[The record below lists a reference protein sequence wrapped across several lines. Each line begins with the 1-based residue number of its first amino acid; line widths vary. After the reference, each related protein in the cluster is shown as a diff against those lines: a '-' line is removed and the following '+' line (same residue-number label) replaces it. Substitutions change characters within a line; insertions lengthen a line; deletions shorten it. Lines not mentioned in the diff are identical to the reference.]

1 MNNFIK
7 IKNLYKIFGN
17 NTTEALNLVKTG
29 LSKEK
34 LLEKTNCVLGLN
46 NINLNIPKGKIHVIM
61 GLSGSGKSTLIR
73 HLNRLIEPTFGEI
86 TIDGVNVLELNNK
99 ELLEYRQ
106 KNMSMVFQKFALFP
120 HKTILENISYGL
132 MVQNISE
139 EIYQEKSQFWLKRVG
154 LEGYDNYYPNQ
165 LSGGMQQRVGLA
177 RALATDAE
185 ILLMDEAF
193 SALDPL
199 IRAEM
204 QDVLIDL
211 QLELKKT
218 IVFITHDLDEALKIG
233 ERISILRDG
242 FVVQDDNPQNIIL
255 NPSDDYV
262 SDFIKDINRSRVIK
276 AKSIMTKSVSITKKN
291 VPIIDSEMV
300 LEEVLQEITKTKNYF
315 VLVKDKKDKI
325 NEYEKKTD
333 ASERD
338 FIPSDTSLEKFY
350 QSRLG
355 IRMLIGQR
363 IQPRI
368 KNGIDVVAIAEK
380 SYERAKTLS
389 LERFGISPDIE
400 FLGHT
405 CESDWEVSELFGGF
419 CYVRGTF
426 YIFRAIRLS
435 S

>member
-1 MNNFIK
+1 MNNYIK
-7 IKNLYKIFGN
+7 IKSLYKIFGN
-17 NTTEALNLVKTG
+17 NTTEALNLVKEG
-29 LSKEK
+29 MSKEE

-46 NINLNIPKGKIHVIM
+46 DINLDIPKGKIHVIM

-86 TIDGVNVLELNNK
+86 TIDGVNVLKLNNK

-120 HKTILENISYGL
+120 HKTIQENISYGL
-132 MVQNISE
+132 IVQNISE
-139 EIYQEKSQFWLKRVG
+139 EICKEKSQFWLKRVG
-154 LEGYDNYYPNQ
+154 LEGYEKYYPNQ

-242 FVVQDDNPQNIIL
+242 SVVQDDNPQKIIL
-255 NPSDDYV
+255 NPSDKYV

-276 AKSIMTKSVSITKKN
+276 AKSIMIKSISIKKEN

-300 LEEVLQEITKTKNYF
+300 LEEVLQEISKTKYYF
-315 VLVKDKKDKI
+315 VYVKNNKNKI
-325 NEYEKKTD
+325 
-333 ASERD
+333 
-338 FIPSDTSLEKFY
+338 
-350 QSRLG
+350 
-355 IRMLIGQR
+355 IGKITLKQLL
-363 IQPRI
+363 
-368 KNGIDVVAIAEK
+368 NGIQRPRQENKKYA
-380 SYERAKTLS
+380 
-389 LERFGISPDIE
+389 
-400 FLGHT
+400 
-405 CESDWEVSELFGGF
+405 
-419 CYVRGTF
+419 
-426 YIFRAIRLS
+426 
-435 S
+435 

>member
-1 MNNFIK
+1 MNNFIE

-17 NTTEALNLVKTG
+17 NTTEALNLVKSG
-29 LSKEK
+29 VSKEE

-46 NINLNIPKGKIHVIM
+46 NINLDIPKGKIHVIM

-86 TIDGVNVLELNNK
+86 TIDGVKVLELNIR

-139 EIYQEKSQFWLKRVG
+139 QIYKEKSQFWLKRVG

-276 AKSIMTKSVSITKKN
+276 AKSIMTKSVSITKEN

-325 NEYEKKTD
+325 IGKITLNELLTGIQRPRKEIKKY
-333 ASERD
+333 A
-338 FIPSDTSLEKFY
+338 
-350 QSRLG
+350 
-355 IRMLIGQR
+355 
-363 IQPRI
+363 
-368 KNGIDVVAIAEK
+368 
-380 SYERAKTLS
+380 
-389 LERFGISPDIE
+389 
-400 FLGHT
+400 
-405 CESDWEVSELFGGF
+405 
-419 CYVRGTF
+419 
-426 YIFRAIRLS
+426 
-435 S
+435 

>member
-29 LSKEK
+29 ISKEK

-99 ELLEYRQ
+99 DLLEYRQ

-139 EIYQEKSQFWLKRVG
+139 QIYKEKSQFGLKRVG

-218 IVFITHDLDEALKIG
+218 IIFITHDLDEALKIG

-242 FVVQDDNPQNIIL
+242 SVVQDDNPQKIIL
-255 NPSDDYV
+255 NPSDNYV

-276 AKSIMTKSVSITKKN
+276 AKSIMTKTVSIKKEN

-300 LEEVLQEITKTKNYF
+300 LEEVLQEISKTKNYF
-315 VLVKDKKDKI
+315 VLVKDQKGKIIGRITLNELLTGIQRPRKEIKK
-325 NEYEKKTD
+325 Y
-333 ASERD
+333 A
-338 FIPSDTSLEKFY
+338 
-350 QSRLG
+350 
-355 IRMLIGQR
+355 
-363 IQPRI
+363 
-368 KNGIDVVAIAEK
+368 
-380 SYERAKTLS
+380 
-389 LERFGISPDIE
+389 
-400 FLGHT
+400 
-405 CESDWEVSELFGGF
+405 
-419 CYVRGTF
+419 
-426 YIFRAIRLS
+426 
-435 S
+435 

>member
-1 MNNFIK
+1 MEK
-7 IKNLYKIFGN
+7 ID
-17 NTTEALNLVKTG
+17 AV
-29 LSKEK
+29 
-34 LLEKTNCVLGLN
+34 GLN
-46 NINLNIPKGKIHVIM
+46 G
-61 GLSGSGKSTLIR
+61 
-73 HLNRLIEPTFGEI
+73 F
-86 TIDGVNVLELNNK
+86 
-99 ELLEYRQ
+99 
-106 KNMSMVFQKFALFP
+106 
-120 HKTILENISYGL
+120 EN
-132 MVQNISE
+132 Q
-139 EIYQEKSQFWLKRVG
+139 
-154 LEGYDNYYPNQ
+154 YPSQ

-325 NEYEKKTD
+325 IGRITLNELLTGIQRPRKEIKKY
-333 ASERD
+333 A
-338 FIPSDTSLEKFY
+338 
-350 QSRLG
+350 
-355 IRMLIGQR
+355 
-363 IQPRI
+363 
-368 KNGIDVVAIAEK
+368 
-380 SYERAKTLS
+380 
-389 LERFGISPDIE
+389 
-400 FLGHT
+400 
-405 CESDWEVSELFGGF
+405 
-419 CYVRGTF
+419 
-426 YIFRAIRLS
+426 
-435 S
+435 

>member
-1 MNNFIK
+1 MNNYIK
-7 IKNLYKIFGN
+7 INNLYKIFGK
-17 NTTEALNLVKTG
+17 NTTEALRLVKEG
-29 LSKEK
+29 ISKEE

-46 NINLNIPKGKIHVIM
+46 NISLDIPKGKIHVIM

-73 HLNRLIEPTFGEI
+73 HLNRLIEPTYGEI
-86 TIDGVNVLELNNK
+86 TINGVNVLKLGNK

-120 HKTILENISYGL
+120 HKTILENINYGL
-132 MVQNISE
+132 MVQKIKE
-139 EIYQEKSQFWLKRVG
+139 EIYLEKSQFWLKRVG

-211 QLELKKT
+211 QFELKKT

-242 FVVQDDNPQNIIL
+242 SVVQDDNPQKIIL

-276 AKSIMTKSVSITKKN
+276 AKSIMSKSISIKKET
-291 VPIIDSEMV
+291 VPIIDSNMV
-300 LEEVLQEITKTKNYF
+300 LEDVLQEITKTKHYF
-315 VLVKDKKDKI
+315 VLVKDSTNKI
-325 NEYEKKTD
+325 
-333 ASERD
+333 
-338 FIPSDTSLEKFY
+338 
-350 QSRLG
+350 
-355 IRMLIGQR
+355 IGK
-363 IQPRI
+363 ITL
-368 KNGIDVVAIAEK
+368 KELLNGIQRPKQEIKKYA
-380 SYERAKTLS
+380 
-389 LERFGISPDIE
+389 
-400 FLGHT
+400 
-405 CESDWEVSELFGGF
+405 
-419 CYVRGTF
+419 
-426 YIFRAIRLS
+426 
-435 S
+435 

>member
-29 LSKEK
+29 ISKEE

-46 NINLNIPKGKIHVIM
+46 NINLDIPKGKIHVIM

-99 ELLEYRQ
+99 DLLEYRQ

-139 EIYQEKSQFWLKRVG
+139 QIYKEKSQFWLKRVG

-276 AKSIMTKSVSITKKN
+276 AKSIMTKSVSITKEN
-291 VPIIDSEMV
+291 VPTIDSEMV
-300 LEEVLQEITKTKNYF
+300 LEEVLQEITKTKKYF

-325 NEYEKKTD
+325 IGKITLNELLTGIQRPRKENKKY
-333 ASERD
+333 A
-338 FIPSDTSLEKFY
+338 
-350 QSRLG
+350 
-355 IRMLIGQR
+355 
-363 IQPRI
+363 
-368 KNGIDVVAIAEK
+368 
-380 SYERAKTLS
+380 
-389 LERFGISPDIE
+389 
-400 FLGHT
+400 
-405 CESDWEVSELFGGF
+405 
-419 CYVRGTF
+419 
-426 YIFRAIRLS
+426 
-435 S
+435 